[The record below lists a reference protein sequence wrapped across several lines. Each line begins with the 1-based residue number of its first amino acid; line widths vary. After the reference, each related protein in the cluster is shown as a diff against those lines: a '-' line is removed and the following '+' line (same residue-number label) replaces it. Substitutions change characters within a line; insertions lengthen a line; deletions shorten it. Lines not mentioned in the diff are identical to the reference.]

1 MPKLLKIENAERIK
15 AEIQSHF
22 SVNEDARFVRR
33 LDIILLLC
41 NKQSVSNIVDLF
53 GINATTIQRWVGR
66 LNEFGFEGLRDKPGR
81 GRRSLLSEA
90 DQTKLKKDIEKS
102 PKDFGYDQAR
112 WDGKLLSHHIK
123 KDYNVEIK
131 VRQCQNLFKQLGF
144 SLQRPRKMPDGG
156 DPEKQEAFKK
166 NSKGPPAQ

>member
-1 MPKLLKIENAERIK
+1 MPKILKIKDVEKIK
-15 AEIQSHF
+15 DEIQNHF
-22 SVNEDARFVRR
+22 SVDEDARFVRR
-33 LDIILLLC
+33 LDVVLLLC
-41 NKQSVSNIVDLF
+41 NEQSISKVADLF
-53 GINATTIQRWVGR
+53 EINATTIQRWIQR

-90 DQTKLKKDIEKS
+90 DQAELKKDIEK
-102 PKDFGYDQAR
+102 PPNDLGYQQAR

-123 KDYNVEIK
+123 RDYNVEIK
-131 VRQCQNLFKQLGF
+131 VRQCQNLFKKLGF

-166 NSKGPPAQ
+166 NSNRPVAR

>member
-41 NKQSVSNIVDLF
+41 NKHSVSNIVDLF